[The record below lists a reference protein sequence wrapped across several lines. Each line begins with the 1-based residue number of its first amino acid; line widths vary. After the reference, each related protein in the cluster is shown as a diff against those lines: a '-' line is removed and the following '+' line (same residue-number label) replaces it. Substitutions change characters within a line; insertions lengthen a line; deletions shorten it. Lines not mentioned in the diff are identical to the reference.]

1 MNLIQSIILGLV
13 EGVTEFLPISST
25 FHLIWT
31 SKLLGI
37 PQSDFLTFFEV
48 FIQSGA
54 ILAVVVVYFKY
65 ILEHKQNIR
74 NILFSFIPTAIVG
87 LILHKIIKT
96 IFFNSDTLMLGA
108 FVLFGIIFIIVEYL
122 IKKGKITLNKSI
134 LDIPISVAIII
145 GLGQSLAVLP
155 GVSRAGAVMI
165 IMMILGYK
173 RKDSALY
180 SFLLAVP
187 TILAASGFDLI
198 KMDFSLL
205 HQGSNI
211 LYIAVGFVVAFVS
224 ALMVINWLIRFLQTN
239 TLTSFGIYRIVLAAL
254 IFLGL
259 R

>member
-1 MNLIQSIILGLV
+1 MNIIQAFFLGLV
-13 EGVTEFLPISST
+13 EGITEFLPISST

-37 PQSDFLTFFEV
+37 AQSDFLSFFEV

-65 ILEHKQNIR
+65 ILQHKKNIR
-74 NILFSFIPTAIVG
+74 NIILSFIPTAIVG
-87 LILHKIIKT
+87 LLLHKIIKT
-96 IFFNSDTLMLGA
+96 VFFNSDALMLGA
-108 FVLFGIIFIIVEYL
+108 FAFFGIVFIVVEYL
-122 IKKGKITLNKSI
+122 IKKEKITLHKSI

-165 IMMILGYK
+165 VMMILGYK

-187 TILAASGFDLI
+187 TILAASAFDLI

-205 HQGSNI
+205 SQGSNI
-211 LYIAVGFVVAFVS
+211 LYITIGFVVAFVS
-224 ALMVINWLIRFLQTN
+224 ALIVIKWLIRFLQTN
-239 TLTSFGIYRIVLAAL
+239 TLTSFGIYRLLLSSILFF
-254 IFLGL
+254 IK
-259 R
+259 